1 MSCSTTKI
9 NKQMLVNN
17 LFNKMLKKN
26 FHPESRKPIK
36 EENRSVNHYQTK
48 PDIAKWQ
55 IYAAVVFYLK
65 TEKSKQNFE
74 VTYLWNLFSP
84 PPKVYKESVSKM
96 FRLII
101 IKQNNKF
108 SKLLTFEI

>member
-36 EENRSVNHYQTK
+36 EENRSVNHYQTM
-48 PDIAKWQ
+48 PDTAKWQ

-74 VTYLWNLFSP
+74 VT
-84 PPKVYKESVSKM
+84 
-96 FRLII
+96 
-101 IKQNNKF
+101 
-108 SKLLTFEI
+108 TFEIYLAHLQKSTKKALAKCFV